1 MGSLTNRSRG
11 PRRRGRGATAA
22 LPPPAPSPDEVR
34 GVRGRGAGR
43 GEGGGQRGGRR
54 GAGAAP
60 AGLAPSPAPGQGVTA
75 SVGLSAAAAARG
87 SAVQSSARGAAG
99 AAASATDAP
108 GEPDGRAAKRR
119 SWLGCVGGGTTR
131 AHLLA
136 AARARKG
143 DRDLTLTLATCKK
156 KKCDFKIAIRTQTT
170 RSSLC
175 ELPCCAHY
183 RSASSH
189 CLLRS
194 EGGSSA
200 SRLQLPRG
208 TETMESKNH
217 R

>member
-143 DRDLTLTLATCKK
+143 DRDLTLTARETQPWGMKRFL
-156 KKCDFKIAIRTQTT
+156 RTRK
-170 RSSLC
+170 RSKASVGVSADKRPGIDTFGYHWLC
-175 ELPCCAHY
+175 ML
-183 RSASSH
+183 
-189 CLLRS
+189 
-194 EGGSSA
+194 
-200 SRLQLPRG
+200 
-208 TETMESKNH
+208 
-217 R
+217 